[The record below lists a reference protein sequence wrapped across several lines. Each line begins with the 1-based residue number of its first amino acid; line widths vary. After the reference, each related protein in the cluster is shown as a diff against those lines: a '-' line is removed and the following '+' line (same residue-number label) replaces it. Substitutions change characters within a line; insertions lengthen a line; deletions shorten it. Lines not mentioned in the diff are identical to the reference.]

1 MYLSHP
7 QPSPPRGKF
16 GVVFRST
23 SKKTKQPCA
32 VKIMLKKGNK
42 KADVEKEVDVLTKLC
57 RPSGHVSIMAM
68 EDYFECDKE
77 YILVTEW

>member
-1 MYLSHP
+1 MVY
-7 QPSPPRGKF
+7 K
-16 GVVFRST
+16 ST
-23 SKKTKQPCA
+23 SKKTKQTCA

-42 KADVEKEVDVLTKLC
+42 KADVEKEVDVLRKL
-57 RPSGHVSIMAM
+57 GHVHPAILAI